1 MKKSILFPI
10 LAGAVI
16 VLAVLLAISNDG
28 NKKLNRRIAKYDIDI
43 ARLQERNDKL
53 NEDIETQDSSIIG
66 LQKLAEQY
74 ENQLS
79 DARRENTSIKE
90 RWAKEKQKVT
100 QLSGDES
107 MDYFQCQT
115 QAFPIIVTKTPDT
128 AFEVPVTA
136 IKLANE
142 KFVSLDEEYA
152 INDNLEKQVQL
163 YNAQSKNC
171 FEQLGNREKKIQLL
185 EQKGQNYESEIAL
198 LNESITARDKITKKE
213 ARRKKFWKAGTI
225 TGVLVIAY
233 LFIR

>member
-79 DARRENTSIKE
+79 DARRESTSIKE
-90 RWAKEKQKVT
+90 RWAKEKHNTFTALLFNFPSQVV
-100 QLSGDES
+100 
-107 MDYFQCQT
+107 QCAPVSIYKQMPVAYHFFPSR
-115 QAFPIIVTKTPDT
+115 QPYMEIGAFIGFADN
-128 AFEVPVTA
+128 F
-136 IKLANE
+136 LANL
-142 KFVSLDEEYA
+142 VVHTPY
-152 INDNLEKQVQL
+152 NLF
-163 YNAQSKNC
+163 YNRTC
-171 FEQLGNREKKIQLL
+171 H
-185 EQKGQNYESEIAL
+185 Y
-198 LNESITARDKITKKE
+198 SIS
-213 ARRKKFWKAGTI
+213 
-225 TGVLVIAY
+225 
-233 LFIR
+233 